1 MRILAPAYV
10 REVYAVTG
18 AAHVLALSGLH
29 LGIIYALLSLLV
41 VGRRWQMLSQLVCI
55 LGIWAFA
62 FLVGLSASVVR
73 SAIMLTVYALLSLG
87 HRDKMSLN
95 TLAFTAI
102 LMLVVSPRS
111 LFDIGF
117 QLSFMAVA
125 SILLWLPVFRGVFSE
140 AYLMEYPLLKW
151 VWSMAGVSLAAQ
163 LGVAPL
169 IAFYFGRFSTYF
181 LLTNFIVVPAATLIL
196 YLSLV
201 VLLIPGLAYLLICIV
216 RLLNTCLAYIA
227 TIPGANIEGLHP
239 TITQTTMIYVIIV
252 AVYLLVLR
260 LRPSLHVA

>member
-1 MRILAPAYV
+1 M
-10 REVYAVTG
+10 
-18 AAHVLALSGLH
+18 
-29 LGIIYALLSLLV
+29 
-41 VGRRWQMLSQLVCI
+41 
-55 LGIWAFA
+55 
-62 FLVGLSASVVR
+62 
-73 SAIMLTVYALLSLG
+73 
-87 HRDKMSLN
+87 
-95 TLAFTAI
+95 
-102 LMLVVSPRS
+102 
-111 LFDIGF
+111 
-117 QLSFMAVA
+117 
-125 SILLWLPVFRGVFSE
+125 GVE
-140 AYLMEYPLLKW
+140 H
-151 VWSMAGVSLAAQ
+151 G
-163 LGVAPL
+163 
-169 IAFYFGRFSTYF
+169 FGRFSTYF

>member
-1 MRILAPAYV
+1 M
-10 REVYAVTG
+10 
-18 AAHVLALSGLH
+18 
-29 LGIIYALLSLLV
+29 
-41 VGRRWQMLSQLVCI
+41 
-55 LGIWAFA
+55 
-62 FLVGLSASVVR
+62 VR

-102 LMLVVSPRS
+102 LMLVVNPRS

-125 SILLWLPVFRGVFSE
+125 SILLWVPVFRCAFSE
-140 AYLMEYPLLKW
+140 AYLMEHRLLKW

-201 VLLIPGLAYLLICIV
+201 VLFIPGLAYLLIYIV
-216 RLLNTCLAYIA
+216 RQLNICLAYIA
-227 TIPGANIEGLHP
+227 TIPGASIEGLHP

>member
-1 MRILAPAYV
+1 M
-10 REVYAVTG
+10 
-18 AAHVLALSGLH
+18 LALSGLH
-29 LGIIYALLSLLV
+29 LGIIYTLLSLLV

-140 AYLMEYPLLKW
+140 AYLMEHPLLKW

>member
-1 MRILAPAYV
+1 
-10 REVYAVTG
+10 
-18 AAHVLALSGLH
+18 
-29 LGIIYALLSLLV
+29 
-41 VGRRWQMLSQLVCI
+41 
-55 LGIWAFA
+55 
-62 FLVGLSASVVR
+62 
-73 SAIMLTVYALLSLG
+73 
-87 HRDKMSLN
+87 
-95 TLAFTAI
+95 
-102 LMLVVSPRS
+102 
-111 LFDIGF
+111 
-117 QLSFMAVA
+117 
-125 SILLWLPVFRGVFSE
+125 
-140 AYLMEYPLLKW
+140 
-151 VWSMAGVSLAAQ
+151 MAGVSLAAQ

-201 VLLIPGLAYLLICIV
+201 VLLIPGLAYLLIYIV
-216 RLLNTCLAYIA
+216 RQLNICLAYIA